1 LSSER
6 KNRHHPT
13 GRIFVRL
20 PRRSFLHLAATG
32 AALPILSRPSLAL
45 TYPTRPVRII
55 VGAVPGSAPDVVA
68 RLIADW
74 LSRRLGQSFFID
86 NRAGASGNLAA
97 EMVAGA
103 APDGYTL
110 LLVSASNA
118 INATLYRNLKF
129 NILRDFTPI
138 AGVVAFPMVIT
149 VSAAFPAKTLPEL
162 IAAAKQN
169 PGKINIG
176 TPPVGSPQHVAGELL
191 KMLTGINVVFVAYRG
206 GPPAI
211 TDALSGQVQGVIGT
225 VLLTIEQIR
234 AGGLR
239 PLAVT
244 GTSRSELLPDIPTV
258 ADTVPGF
265 EATQWVGIAAP
276 KNTPQNI
283 VAQLNREIDAGLAE
297 PAMKGKIAALG
308 GTELFGS
315 ADFGSYVAAEVAKW
329 AKVIAFANIKAD

>member
-1 LSSER
+1 M
-6 KNRHHPT
+6 
-13 GRIFVRL
+13 RL
-20 PRRSFLHLAATG
+20 PRRNFLQLAATG
-32 AALPILSRPSLAL
+32 AVLPALSRPSLAL
-45 TYPTRPVRII
+45 GYPTRPVRII

-74 LSRRLGQSFFID
+74 LSRRLGQTFFVD
-86 NRAGASGNLAA
+86 NRNGASGNLAA

-110 LLVSASNA
+110 LLVSASNS

-129 NILRDFTPI
+129 NVLRDFAPV

-149 VSAAFPAKTLPEL
+149 VSAAFPAKNLPEL
-162 IAAAKQN
+162 IATAKQN

-244 GTSRSELLPDIPTV
+244 GVSRSELLPDVPTV

-265 EATQWVGIAAP
+265 EATQWVGIVAP
-276 KNTPQNI
+276 KNAPQEI
-283 VAQLNREIDAGLAE
+283 VDELNREIEAGLAE
-297 PAMKGKIAALG
+297 PSLKAKITALG
-308 GTELFGS
+308 GTELPGS
-315 ADFGSYVAAEVAKW
+315 AAAFGSYVAAEVAKW
-329 AKVIAFANIKAD
+329 AKVIKFADIKAD

>member
-1 LSSER
+1 
-6 KNRHHPT
+6 
-13 GRIFVRL
+13 VRL
-20 PRRSFLHLAATG
+20 PRRHFLHLAATG
-32 AALPILSRPSLAL
+32 AALPVLSRPSLAL
-45 TYPTRPVRII
+45 AYPTRPVRII
-55 VGAVPGSAPDVVA
+55 VGAVPGSAPDVIA

-74 LSRRLGQSFFID
+74 LSRRLGQTFFVD
-86 NRAGASGNLAA
+86 NRNGASGNLAA
-97 EMVAGA
+97 EVAAGA
-103 APDGYTL
+103 AADGYTL
-110 LLVSASNA
+110 LFVSASNA

-129 NILRDFTPI
+129 NILRDFAPI

-149 VSAAFPAKTLPEL
+149 VSAGFPAKSLRDL

-191 KMLTGINVVFVAYRG
+191 KMRTGINVVFVAYRG

-244 GTSRSELLPDIPTV
+244 GARRSELLPDVPTV
-258 ADTVPGF
+258 ADIVPGF
-265 EATQWVGIAAP
+265 EATQWTGIVAP
-276 KNTPQNI
+276 NNTPQQI
-283 VAQLNREIDAGLAE
+283 VEELNREIEAGLAE
-297 PAMKGKIAALG
+297 SAMKAKITALG
-308 GTELFGS
+308 GTELPGS
-315 ADFGSYVAAEVAKW
+315 AAAFGAYVAAEVAKW
-329 AKVIAFANIKAD
+329 AKVIAFADIKAD